1 MAIRT
6 ELSLRLPNSPGAL
19 AAVCRVLADERVRIT
34 ALSLDA
40 TGLLRLLLD
49 NHVRGAGVLRDR
61 RHTIAEREVIA
72 VQVSS
77 GPGSLA
83 TVLALLADA
92 GVNVEYAYMST
103 PEAGPMSVAVIGVDD
118 PMRAAG
124 MAGL

>member
-19 AAVCRVLADERVRIT
+19 AAVCRALADERVRIT
-34 ALSLDA
+34 ALSLDGA
-40 TGLLRLLLD
+40 GLLRLLLD
-49 NHVRGAGVLRDR
+49 NPVRGAGVLRDR
-61 RHTIAEREVIA
+61 RHTITEREVIA

-77 GPGSLA
+77 APGSLA

-92 GVNVEYAYMST
+92 VVNVEYAYAST
-103 PEAGPMSVAVIGVDD
+103 PEAGPMRVVVIGVDD

-124 MAGL
+124 IAGL

>member
-19 AAVCRVLADERVRIT
+19 AAVCRVLADERVRIS
-34 ALSLDA
+34 AMSLDG

-61 RHTIAEREVIA
+61 RHTITEREVIA

-77 GPGSLA
+77 TPGSLA

-92 GVNVEYAYMST
+92 GVNVEYAYAST

-118 PMRAAG
+118 AMRAAG
-124 MAGL
+124 AAGL

>member
-6 ELSLRLPNSPGAL
+6 ELSLRLANSPGAL
-19 AAVCRVLADERVRIT
+19 AAVGRALADERVRIT
-34 ALSLDA
+34 AMSLDA

-77 GPGSLA
+77 APGSLA

-92 GVNVEYAYMST
+92 GVNVEYVYMST

-124 MAGL
+124 IAGL

>member
-19 AAVCRVLADERVRIT
+19 ATVCRVLADERVRIT
-34 ALSLDA
+34 AMSLDG

-83 TVLALLADA
+83 TVVALLASA
-92 GVNVEYAYMST
+92 GVNVDYAYMST

-118 PMRAAG
+118 PMRAATV
-124 MAGL
+124 AGL